1 MAVVQAEI
9 RSRHWENRT
18 KSKGLPLEVT
28 SSSHF
33 SGCRRL
39 IPLFTKAR
47 HWTLSWGCTNTVNTI
62 PL

>member
-9 RSRHWENRT
+9 RNGHWENRI

-33 SGCRRL
+33 SGSRRF
-39 IPLFTKAR
+39 IPFFTKAR
-47 HWTLSWGCTNTVNTI
+47 H
-62 PL
+62 